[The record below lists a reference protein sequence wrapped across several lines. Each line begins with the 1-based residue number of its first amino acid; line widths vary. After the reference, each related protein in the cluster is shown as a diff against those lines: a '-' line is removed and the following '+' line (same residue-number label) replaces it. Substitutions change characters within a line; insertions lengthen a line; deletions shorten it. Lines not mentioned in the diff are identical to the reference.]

1 MSNNQKLVR
10 YCLTPEGEIPDYIL
24 TDIYGGMCSLWGI
37 ETNNRPWPQN
47 LEVIGV
53 TKKNIVVEE
62 FDTILEVFD
71 TSDKLFTYMSTFLS
85 GQSKTVSE
93 NVETTQEDP
102 ENPGEMITVIDVIEK
117 KVPVNLQ
124 EEVDLI
130 WNKYLEINA

>member
-102 ENPGEMITVIDVIEK
+102 GKDRHLGLHPLPIACSDPPAQQRKI
-117 KVPVNLQ
+117 LQ
-124 EEVDLI
+124 CL
-130 WNKYLEINA
+130 